1 MVAENC
7 KLKEEL
13 LQEKHGNELRS
24 QQIRAL
30 TREKEAEKTFEEKLK
45 VWYSEPGLMSVT
57 VLLRCGSRC
66 VA

>member
-13 LQEKHGNELRS
+13 LQEQHGNELRS

-30 TREKEAEKTFEEKLK
+30 TREKEAQKTFKEKLE
-45 VWYSEPGLMSVT
+45 V
-57 VLLRCGSRC
+57 
-66 VA
+66 